1 MKLKLAALAALT
13 ALSFAAQAHFGM
25 VIPDKSFVA
34 DQKKSTVN
42 LTIAFAHPFEGNG
55 MTMAEPKAFYVVA
68 DGKKTDLKA
77 TLKKAKFLDKAAWK
91 SSFAAKRPGVYQF
104 VVEPA
109 AYWEPAED
117 KFIVH
122 YTKVVVPAYGEE
134 EGWDEP
140 VGAKTE
146 IVPLTRPFGNWA
158 GNTFQG
164 RVLVDGKPVP
174 GAEVEVEYYNKDGRK
189 KAPSDHH
196 VTQVI
201 KADSNGVFTYTAPW
215 AGWWG
220 FAALTDADYKLKQD
234 GKDKDVELGAV
245 LWTKFD

>member
-1 MKLKLAALAALT
+1 MKLKLAALAAL
-13 ALSFAAQAHFGM
+13 AAASFAAEAHFGM
-25 VIPDKSFVA
+25 VIPDKAAVA
-34 DQKKSTVN
+34 DQKASTVN

-55 MTMAEPKAFYVVA
+55 MTMAKPRAFYAVA
-68 DGKKTDLKA
+68 DEKKIDLMK
-77 TLKKAKFLDKAAWK
+77 TLKPARFLGKSAWK
-91 SSFAAKRPGVYQF
+91 SAFAAKKPGVYQF
-104 VVEPA
+104 VVEPEP
-109 AYWEPAED
+109 YWEPAED

-134 EGWDEP
+134 EDWDKP
-140 VGAKTE
+140 AGVKTE

-164 RVLVDGKPVP
+164 VVLVDGKPVP
-174 GAEVEVEYYNKDGRK
+174 GAEVEVEYYNRDGKK
-189 KAPSDHH
+189 KAPTDHH
-196 VTQVI
+196 VTQVV